1 MKTFFT
7 RGIKLAIITAVISGF
22 AVFFNKFAVTKN
34 INPYQFTA
42 LKNVLV
48 AVVLSLMVMT
58 PFIFK
63 KFKDI
68 SRKNWIRLIGIGVI
82 GGSIPFLLFFKGLS
96 MTSAVN
102 AGFLHKT
109 LFIWVTILA
118 VIFLKEKITKMQYV
132 ALGVLFIGN
141 ILVGGLTSFKFGYAE
156 MIILMATLLWSIE
169 NIIAKKVLREIDP
182 KIVAWSRMFFGS
194 IILLI
199 FIMFTS
205 GIEGIFSLDMTQWG
219 WILLSVG
226 FLTAYV
232 ITWYHALKF
241 EKASTVVSILVIAS
255 PITTLLNTFY
265 KGSILDVKRVIGML
279 ISLLAIVVF
288 IYFGSKISKA
298 SEKQDVSA
306 V

>member
-1 MKTFFT
+1 MKNFFT
-7 RGIKLAIITAVISGF
+7 KGIKLAILTAIISGF

-42 LKNVLV
+42 LKNILV
-48 AVVLSLMVMT
+48 AVVLSLVVLT

-63 KFKDI
+63 KFQEI
-68 SRKNWIRLIGIGVI
+68 SRKNWIRLIGIGVV

-96 MTSAVN
+96 MTSSVN

-118 VIFLKEKITKMQYV
+118 VIFLKEKITKIQYA
-132 ALGVLFIGN
+132 ALGVLLIGN

-156 MIILMATLLWSIE
+156 MIILIATLLWSIE
-169 NIIAKKVLREIDP
+169 SIIAKKVLKEIDP

-194 IILLI
+194 IILLG
-199 FIMFTS
+199 FVLMTS
-205 GIEGIFSLDMTQWG
+205 GVQGVFTLNYSQLG
-219 WILLSVG
+219 WIFLSVG
-226 FLTAYV
+226 FLIAYV

-241 EKASTVVSILVIAS
+241 EKASTVASVLVIAS

-265 KGSILDVKRVIGML
+265 KGSALDVRIIIGIL
-279 ISLLAIVVF
+279 ISLLAIAVF

-298 SEKQDVSA
+298 SEGQDVSA